1 MKTVELS
8 ASLRHRVKKALD
20 EKRFDHSLGVAYTCA
35 TLAFVHGGDIEQAL
49 TAGMLH
55 DCAKCLSHEEKIR
68 ICKENNIEIT
78 PSEEASPGLLHAK
91 TGAYLAEHEYGVT
104 DEEILSAIRCHT
116 TGKPAMSHQDK
127 LLYVADY
134 IEPNRKMLPHL
145 DEVRKEAYR
154 DLDRCVLMILEH
166 TMTYLKEKTK
176 VLDPVTQETLAYYR
190 NALGR

>member
-8 ASLRHRVKKALD
+8 ASLKHRVKKALD

-35 TLAFVHGGDIEQAL
+35 TLAFVHGGDVEQAL

-68 ICKENNIEIT
+68 ICRENHIEIT

-91 TGAYLAEHEYGVT
+91 AGAYLAEHEYGVT

-116 TGKPAMSHQDK
+116 TGKPAMSHLDK

-154 DLDRCVLMILEH
+154 DLDQCVLMILEH
-166 TMTYLKEKTK
+166 TMTYLKEKAK

-190 NALGR
+190 DNLGR

>member
-8 ASLRHRVKKALD
+8 ASLRKKVKKALD

-55 DCAKCLSHEEKIR
+55 DCAKCLSHEEKLT
-68 ICKENNIEIT
+68 ICKENGIEVST
-78 PSEEASPGLLHAK
+78 SEEASPGLLHAK
-91 TGAYLAEHEYGVT
+91 VGAYLAEHEYGVP
-104 DEEILSAIRCHT
+104 DPEILSAIRCHT
-116 TGKPAMSHQDK
+116 TGKPAMSLLDK

-145 DEVRKEAYR
+145 DEVRREAYR

-166 TMTYLKEKTK
+166 TMTYLSEKAK

-190 NALGR
+190 EKLQ

>member
-35 TLAFVHGGDIEQAL
+35 TLAFVHGGDVEQAL

-68 ICKENNIEIT
+68 ICRENHIEIT

-91 TGAYLAEHEYGVT
+91 AGAYLAEHEYGVT

-116 TGKPAMSHQDK
+116 TGKPAMSHLDK

-154 DLDRCVLMILEH
+154 DLDQCVLMILEH
-166 TMTYLKEKTK
+166 TMTYLKEKAK

-190 NALGR
+190 DNLGR